1 MDRSVFSTS
10 VANETG
16 NLNIWKMAKF
26 LYFNPKIA
34 EKVARKLRHGST
46 RQHTISLLDSL
57 CSLYSLGSLAFANSR
72 ISSKKCI
79 IYHI

>member
-1 MDRSVFSTS
+1 MITRGISSHVRYLLEEKDVRLLSLSLLSSTRPLLKHPWTGLFFSTS

-34 EKVARKLRHGST
+34 EKG
-46 RQHTISLLDSL
+46 
-57 CSLYSLGSLAFANSR
+57 CS
-72 ISSKKCI
+72 
-79 IYHI
+79 